1 MQAWKPSDLPASP
14 GAPTANHDGV
24 ADEITF
30 GPGVANNT
38 SFDQL
43 AAHNQM
49 FGVTMS
55 FDEEDYATKLD
66 KFEKKQEEA
75 KAKARYQSNYGG
87 MSSNARALCCTFKGI
102 LTNLAEYRQQS
113 TYSRGENSESR

>member
-1 MQAWKPSDLPASP
+1 MQARKPSDSPASP

-43 AAHNQM
+43 AAHDQM
-49 FGVTMS
+49 FGVTTS

-66 KFEKKQEEA
+66 KSEKKN
-75 KAKARYQSNYGG
+75 KRKRKAR
-87 MSSNARALCCTFKGI
+87 RATSQIMGVCPPT
-102 LTNLAEYRQQS
+102 
-113 TYSRGENSESR
+113 RGRSAVHSKACSQI